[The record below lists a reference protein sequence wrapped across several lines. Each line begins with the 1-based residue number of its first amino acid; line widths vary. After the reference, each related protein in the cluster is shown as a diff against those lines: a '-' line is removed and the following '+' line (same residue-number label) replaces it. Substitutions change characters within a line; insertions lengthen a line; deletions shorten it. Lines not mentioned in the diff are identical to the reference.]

1 VIARSNIGSVDL
13 FKDHL
18 AVLTPALL
26 DQTDALDPHFGIYA
40 LAHVT
45 NVGALMRVSGAEW
58 IEETISVDH
67 PSSSRLYR
75 RTAQRTTS
83 RSIQIMVT
91 TPTLMI
97 SPFT

>member
-26 DQTDALDPHFGIYA
+26 DQTDALDPHSEICA
-40 LAHVT
+40 LAHVI
-45 NVGALMRVSGAEW
+45 NVGALMWICGADW
-58 IEETISVDH
+58 IDH
-67 PSSSRLYR
+67 PISGRRYR